1 MKDMRKLMT
10 MAIVL
15 IASATMVFAASVD
28 DMYSQF
34 ADALA
39 SGDAS
44 KAIDIYDNLQER
56 AQKDYLN
63 AERSYEK
70 ALDAGN
76 FGKARQVM
84 RDLQAMKASPYTMTE
99 EDTDNLL
106 SLILKIEDEDQKK
119 EMAQWLYANSPYYSP
134 TVTYDWST
142 EGDNYSYRFARSVSV
157 APGNEITFPS
167 SSDIGIDTSLAG
179 VLEGWGVTRSDVM
192 YQPGEVIPAP
202 YTSQTYYAI
211 WKTGVVFSD
220 KLTGEEIV
228 IDGTSAGDVVN
239 VPSLTAPDD
248 SYIFAGWV
256 DKSNGEYIPADE
268 TEYTL
273 SGNGASFEALWKK
286 VEIADI
292 SASPYD
298 IGSVPLNTQI
308 DLSFTISNPGTE
320 NMRNSIVDLTTDSEG
335 VDIQKG
341 HGRVPSLPAG
351 RDIYATGLR
360 VVVTEPGTH
369 DMTLTFTDRD
379 GDTWTQSFQIQAE

>member
-1 MKDMRKLMT
+1 MRRKITGLV
-10 MAIVL
+10 AVLL
-15 IASATMVFAASVD
+15 IASMAVWAADVAELRT
-28 DMYSQF
+28 QF
-34 ADALA
+34 TDALA
-39 SGDAS
+39 SGDLSGAMKS
-44 KAIDIYDNLQER
+44 YDDMVSQAN
-56 AQKDYLN
+56 KDYTK
-63 AERSYEK
+63 AARSYEK
-70 ALDAGN
+70 ALEAGN
-76 FGKARQVM
+76 IRKAREAYSDMLNVSGYSITREQS
-84 RDLQAMKASPYTMTE
+84 DA
-99 EDTDNLL
+99 LL
-106 SLILKIEDEDQKK
+106 SAILKGDESSRA
-119 EMAQWLYANSPYYSP
+119 ENAAWLYENSPYYSP
-134 TVTYDWST
+134 SVTYDWSAK
-142 EGDNYSYRFARSVSV
+142 GDNFSYSYKRSISV
-157 APGNEITFPS
+157 TPGSEITLPTAE
-167 SSDIGIDTSLAG
+167 DIGADTSAAG
-179 VLEGWGVTRSDVM
+179 VLVGWGITPDEVT
-192 YQPGEVIPAP
+192 YQPGEVIIAP

-220 KLTGEEIV
+220 KLTGEETV

>member
-1 MKDMRKLMT
+1 MRKLMT

-44 KAIDIYDNLQER
+44 KAMDIYDNLQER

-202 YTSQTYYAI
+202 YTSQTYYAV
-211 WKTGVVFSD
+211 WKTAVSFKDDVTGIDSTVD
-220 KLTGEEIV
+220 GTATGESV
-228 IDGTSAGDVVN
+228 DVPAV
-239 VPSLTAPDD
+239 TAPDD
-248 SYIFAGWV
+248 SYIFTGWV
-256 DKSNGEYIPADE
+256 DKTTGEYIAPDE
-268 TEYTL
+268 TSYEL
-273 SGNGASFEALWKK
+273 EGNGAAFTALWKK
-286 VEIADI
+286 VDFQNLT
-292 SASPYD
+292 SRHYD
-298 IGSVPLNTQI
+298 TEALPVGTQV
-308 DLSFTISNPGTE
+308 DLSFEIANSGSEDIRNAAIEVESSDPGLAVL
-320 NMRNSIVDLTTDSEG
+320 NGEG
-335 VDIQKG
+335 NVRFIA
-341 HGRVPSLPAG
+341 AG
-351 RDIYATGLR
+351 RTLTMNGLR
-360 VVVTEPGTH
+360 VAATEPGTY
-369 DMTLTFTDRD
+369 TINVSLTDRD
-379 GDTWTQSFQIQAE
+379 DDVWTGSFSVTAD